1 MNKYILLISIEAV
14 IVLSI
19 LAVFIALMV
28 LLKNITTILN
38 KKINL
43 ENRKMLFDI
52 EITED
57 ITNLLDN
64 IIQESVAKYRITYLE
79 LRTDLYINEKI
90 QNDMIRW
97 VIKDTLNRISPVYYE
112 KLCYVYNKDVIQ
124 DIIYEKASLAVL
136 NYTISVNGTY
146 DDKK

>member
-38 KKINL
+38 KKINI
-43 ENRKMLFDI
+43 ENKKMLFDI

-112 KLCYVYNKDVIQ
+112 KLCYVYNEDVIQ

>member
-38 KKINL
+38 KKINI
-43 ENRKMLFDI
+43 ENKKMLFDI

>member
-57 ITNLLDN
+57 ITNLLDI

>member
-57 ITNLLDN
+57 ITNRLDN

>member
-136 NYTISVNGTY
+136 NYTVSVNGTY

>member
-136 NYTISVNGTY
+136 NYTISINGTY

>member
-38 KKINL
+38 KKINI
-43 ENRKMLFDI
+43 ENKKMLFDI

-97 VIKDTLNRISPVYYE
+97 IIKDTLNRISPVYYE

>member
-1 MNKYILLISIEAV
+1 MNKYILLISIEVV

-19 LAVFIALMV
+19 LAVFIALMI

-43 ENRKMLFDI
+43 ENKKILFDI

-57 ITNLLDN
+57 ITNLLDS

-124 DIIYEKASLAVL
+124 DIIYEKASLAIL

>member
-19 LAVFIALMV
+19 LAVFIALMT

-38 KKINL
+38 KKINI
-43 ENRKMLFDI
+43 ENKKMLFDI

>member
-38 KKINL
+38 KKINI
-43 ENRKMLFDI
+43 ENKKMLFDI

-112 KLCYVYNKDVIQ
+112 KLCYVYNKDIIQ

>member
-19 LAVFIALMV
+19 LAVFVALMV

-97 VIKDTLNRISPVYYE
+97 VIKDTLNRISPIYYE
-112 KLCYVYNKDVIQ
+112 KLCFIYNKEVLQ